1 MSSGPVLLERRGGV
15 GVLTL
20 NRPEA
25 RNALNSTLMKALG
38 QALSE
43 LEADQTIG
51 AIVLT
56 GGDKVFSAGAD
67 IKEMAAKTFAEAF
80 LEDFVTR
87 DWEVIPKCRK
97 PVIAAVAGAAV
108 GGGCEVAM
116 MCDFIIAD
124 ETAKFGQPEVRVGTL
139 PGGGGTQRLSRL
151 VGKSKAMEL
160 CLSGRLIDAHEAER
174 IGLVARLV
182 PAGQA
187 LAGALQTA
195 QAVASFSRPI
205 VMMIKESVNRADET
219 SLAEG
224 LRFERRM
231 LHATFALEDQA
242 EAMAA
247 FAERRAPVFRNR

>member
-1 MSSGPVLLERRGGV
+1 MPSLILQERRGAV

-25 RNALNSTLMKALG
+25 RNALSQGLMQALG
-38 QALSE
+38 DKLQE
-43 LEADQTIG
+43 LEDDDEIG

-56 GGDKVFSAGAD
+56 GGDQVFSAGAD
-67 IKEMAAKTFAEAF
+67 IKEMTAKTFAEAF
-80 LEDFVTR
+80 LEDFVTK
-87 DWEVIPKCRK
+87 DWEVLPKCRK
-97 PVIAAVAGAAV
+97 PVIAAVSGPAV

-116 MCDFIIAD
+116 MCDFIVAD
-124 ETAKFGQPEVRVGTL
+124 ETARFGQPEVRVGTI

-160 CLSGRLIDAHEAER
+160 CLSGRLIDANEAER

-182 PAGQA
+182 PPGQA
-187 LAGALQTA
+187 LAAALD
-195 QAVASFSRPI
+195 VASAIASYSRPI
-205 VMMIKESVNRADET
+205 VMMIKESVNRAFET
-219 SLAEG
+219 PLAEG

-231 LHATFALEDQA
+231 LHATFALEDQS
-242 EAMAA
+242 EAMQA

>member
-1 MSSGPVLLERRGGV
+1 MSNLILRERRGAV

-25 RNALNSTLMKALG
+25 KNALSQGLMQALG
-38 QALSE
+38 DSLME
-43 LEADQTIG
+43 LEDDDEVG

-56 GGDKVFSAGAD
+56 GGESVFSAGAD
-67 IKEMAAKTFAEAF
+67 IKEMTAKTFAEAF
-80 LEDFVTR
+80 LEDFVTK
-87 DWEVIPKCRK
+87 DWEVLPKCRK
-97 PVIAAVAGAAV
+97 PVIAAVSGPAV

-116 MCDFIIAD
+116 MCDFIVAD
-124 ETAKFGQPEVRVGTL
+124 ETARFGQPEVRVGTI

-182 PAGQA
+182 PRGQA
-187 LAGALQTA
+187 LPAAVDVATA
-195 QAVASFSRPI
+195 IASYSRPI
-205 VMMIKESVNRADET
+205 VMMIKESVNRAFET
-219 SLAEG
+219 PLAEG

-231 LHATFALEDQA
+231 LHATFALEDQT
-242 EAMAA
+242 EAMQA